1 MGSLNYICST
11 IIIMILCTFC
21 RPSMDS
27 VEVANSKWLFK
38 TLNMIGVND
47 FRKTCQ
53 RLYMLVEILNIFKS
67 DTTIEYIMGSK
78 SEGTCTPGKP

>member
-1 MGSLNYICST
+1 
-11 IIIMILCTFC
+11 
-21 RPSMDS
+21 MDS
-27 VEVANSKWLFK
+27 VEEANSKWLFK

-67 DTTIEYIMGSK
+67 DTSIEYIMGSK